1 MWGLFLSWTVV
12 AMIGFMIVDL
22 FRQQRDTVLFLRYVR
37 RDLRESAARS
47 AVTRSPKAAI
57 VLSLRGPDPCLTQTL
72 EALLKLD
79 YPDFHIQVVVD
90 SDLDPVLNDVVAV
103 KEKGRVDQIRVS
115 VLRQVRSS
123 CSLKCG
129 SLIQAVTDL
138 PEDVEIVAFIDGDV
152 VPHAAWL
159 KELVQPLV
167 QGEADVVGGNRWYQP
182 PDAAWGSMTRYIW
195 NAGFLR
201 GMWTQG
207 TPWAGT
213 MAMRKTTIE
222 QIGLLNAWG
231 TAMSVDATLH
241 HCLTSHHLKFKLAAS
256 LIMTNRE
263 SISLER
269 FHNWVTRQMAVI
281 RYTAS
286 ETLLAIQIQIGVL
299 LLLHMA
305 VPAMSVAAF
314 LMGRPLT
321 GIAALVSLAIYWLI
335 HGLAIVMFEQTMRI
349 GMRQRGEETR
359 WITLRKSCRWYL
371 SVAMAHYVIGFG
383 VLRVLGIKEVDW
395 RGIRYRLS
403 TSGVQMQGYTPFGAK
418 WIRQDNRSVV

>member
-1 MWGLFLSWTVV
+1 MWGLCLSWTVV
-12 AMIGFMIVDL
+12 AMIVVMIIDL
-22 FRQQRDTVLFLRYVR
+22 IRQHRDTVLFLRYVR
-37 RDLRESAARS
+37 RDLRESAVRS
-47 AVTRSPKAAI
+47 VGTRSPKAAI

-72 EALLKLD
+72 EALLELD

-90 SDLDPVLNDVVAV
+90 SDLDPVLHDVLAV
-103 KEKGRVDQIRVS
+103 KEKGGLDQIRVS
-115 VLRQVRSS
+115 VLKQFRGS
-123 CSLKCG
+123 CSLKCS

-152 VPHAAWL
+152 VPHPAWL

-213 MAMRKTTIE
+213 MAMRRTTIE
-222 QIGLLNAWG
+222 EIGLLEAWG
-231 TAMSVDATLH
+231 KAMSVDATLH
-241 HCLTSHHLKFKLAAS
+241 HCITSHQLKFKLAAS

-269 FHNWVTRQMAVI
+269 FHGWVTRQMAVI

-286 ETLLAIQIQIGVL
+286 ETLLAIQIQIGIL
-299 LLLHMA
+299 LLLHLA
-305 VPAMSVAAF
+305 VPALAVAAF
-314 LMGRPLT
+314 SMGKPLT
-321 GIAALVSLAIYWLI
+321 GTAALGSLAIYWLV
-335 HGLAIVMFEQTMRI
+335 HGIAIVMFEQTMRI
-349 GMRQRGEETR
+349 GMRQRGEETQ
-359 WITLRKSCRWYL
+359 WITLRKSWRWYA

>member
-1 MWGLFLSWTVV
+1 MWGICLSWAVV
-12 AMIGFMIVDL
+12 AMIVLMIVDL
-22 FRQQRDTVLFLRYVR
+22 FRQHRDTVLFLQYIR
-37 RDLRESAARS
+37 RDLRESAVRS
-47 AVTRSPKAAI
+47 PLTRSPKAAV

-90 SDLDPVLNDVVAV
+90 SEQDPVLNDVFGV

-115 VLRQVRSS
+115 VLKQFRSS
-123 CSLKCG
+123 CSLKCS

-152 VPHAAWL
+152 VPHPAWL
-159 KELVQPLV
+159 TELVQPLV

-195 NAGFLR
+195 NSGFLR

-213 MAMRKTTIE
+213 MAMRRSTIAE
-222 QIGLLNAWG
+222 IGLLKAWG

-241 HCLTSHHLKFKLAAS
+241 RCMTAHHRKFKLAAN

-269 FHNWVTRQMAVI
+269 FHGWVTRQMAVI

-286 ETLLAIQIQIGVL
+286 ETLMAIQIQIGVL
-299 LLLHMA
+299 LLLHTA
-305 VPAMSVAAF
+305 VPVMALAAF
-314 LMGRPLT
+314 MMGQPLT
-321 GIAALVSLAIYWLI
+321 GTAALLSLPIYWLN
-335 HGLAIVMFEQTMRI
+335 HALAIVMFEQTMRI
-349 GMRQRGEETR
+349 GMRQRGEETA
-359 WITLRKSCRWYL
+359 WITLRKSCRWWA
-371 SVAMAHYVIGFG
+371 SVAMAHFVIGFG

-403 TSGVQMQGYTPFGAK
+403 TSGVQMQGYSPFGAK
-418 WIRQDNRSVV
+418 WIRQDNRSIV

>member
-1 MWGLFLSWTVV
+1 MWGTCLSWAVA
-12 AMIGFMIVDL
+12 AMIVVMIVDL
-22 FRQQRDTVLFLRYVR
+22 FRQHRDTLLFLRYFK
-37 RDLRESAARS
+37 RDLRESAVRS
-47 AVTRSPKAAI
+47 VVKRSPKAAI

-72 EALLKLD
+72 EALLELD

-90 SDLDPVLNDVVAV
+90 SELDPVLNDVYAV
-103 KEKGRVDQIRVS
+103 KEKGGADQIRVS
-115 VLRQVRSS
+115 VLKQFRNS
-123 CSLKCG
+123 CSLKCS

-138 PEDVEIVAFIDGDV
+138 PDDVEIVAFIDGDV
-152 VPHAAWL
+152 VPHPAWL

-201 GMWTQG
+201 GMWAQG

-222 QIGLLNAWG
+222 EIGLLKAWG

-241 HCLTSHHLKFKLAAS
+241 RCMTSHQRKFKLAAS

-269 FHNWVTRQMAVI
+269 FHGWVTRQMAVI
-281 RYTAS
+281 RYTGS
-286 ETLLAIQIQIGVL
+286 ETLVAIQIQIGVL
-299 LLLHMA
+299 LLLHTA
-305 VPAMSVAAF
+305 VPAMAVAAF
-314 LMGRPLT
+314 LMGQPLT
-321 GIAALVSLAIYWLI
+321 GAAALLSLAIYWLI
-335 HGLAIVMFEQTMRI
+335 HGLAMVMFEQTMRI
-349 GMRQRGEETR
+349 GMRQRGEETE
-359 WITLRKSCRWYL
+359 WITLRKACRWYA

>member
-1 MWGLFLSWTVV
+1 MWGLCLTWAVV
-12 AMIGFMIVDL
+12 AMCGCMIVDL
-22 FRQQRDTVLFLRYVR
+22 VRQHRDTLSFLRYVK
-37 RDLRESAARS
+37 RDLRESAVR
-47 AVTRSPKAAI
+47 AVTRSPKAAV
-57 VLSLRGPDPCLTQTL
+57 VLSLRGPDPCLTLTL
-72 EALLKLD
+72 EALLNLD

-90 SDLDPVLNDVVAV
+90 SDLDPVLNDVFAV
-103 KEKGRVDQIRVS
+103 KEKGGVDQIRVA
-115 VLRQVRSS
+115 VLKQFRSS
-123 CSLKCG
+123 CSLKCS

-138 PEDVEIVAFIDGDV
+138 PADVEIVAFIDGDV
-152 VPHAAWL
+152 VPHRGWL
-159 KELVQPLV
+159 KELVQPLM

-201 GMWTQG
+201 GMWIQG

-213 MAMRKTTIE
+213 MAMRKTTIKE
-222 QIGLLNAWG
+222 IGLLKAWE

-241 HCLTSHHLKFKLAAS
+241 HCMTAHQRKFKLAAS

-269 FHNWVTRQMAVI
+269 FHGWVTRQMAVI

-286 ETLLAIQIQIGVL
+286 ETLMAIQIQIGVL
-299 LLLHMA
+299 LLLHTA
-305 VPAMSVAAF
+305 VPAMAVAAF
-314 LMGRPLT
+314 LMGKPLT
-321 GIAALVSLAIYWLI
+321 GIAALLSLASYWLI
-335 HGLAIVMFEQTMRI
+335 RGLAMIMFEQTMRI

-359 WITLRKSCRWYL
+359 WITPQKAGRWYA
-371 SVAMAHYVIGFG
+371 SVALAHYVIGFG

-403 TSGVQMQGYTPFGAK
+403 TSGVQMQAYTPFGAK
-418 WIRQDNRSVV
+418 WIRQDNRSVI